1 MRMKKRKETKAVSTE
16 AAFQIGKAV
25 DAWRLTH
32 AKSQRDLQDIAK
44 VSQGQISRIL
54 AGKFSHASPP
64 VVRLCTAAGIDWQ
77 ASSGSSASQALQR
90 RLYAELDGCW
100 DGSRA
105 GAQALIELLRAVGRL
120 RPTR

>member
-1 MRMKKRKETKAVSTE
+1 MRMKKRKESEVLSVETAL
-16 AAFQIGKAV
+16 QIGRAV
-25 DAWRLTH
+25 DAWRLAH
-32 AKSQRDLQDIAK
+32 AKSQRDLEDIAK

-64 VVRLCTAAGIDWQ
+64 IVRLCTAAGVDWQ
-77 ASSGSSASQALQR
+77 AGNRSSAGQALQR

-100 DGSRA
+100 DGSKA